1 MALFGKKQKELNLIP
16 ESNQPFKIGQIKTAS
31 TLLSVVVVGIV
42 AIVSAV
48 IFFLAFA
55 EENKAKEISDN
66 IASKISNWQT
76 YAPVAE
82 QIGDLKGKISQIKTA
97 RDQNQAY
104 YEKITDFA
112 KTIPSGVFLVSLDL
126 KNSNLTV
133 QAKAN
138 DPRNLYQFYEALKK
152 QEKTFTT
159 VAIASLTK
167 SGDGG
172 YVLNLNVGVK

>member
-1 MALFGKKQKELNLIP
+1 MPLFGKKQKELNLIP
-16 ESNQPFKIGQIKTAS
+16 ESEQPLRIGRIKTAS
-31 TLLSVVVVGIV
+31 TLLSVVVVVIV
-42 AIVSAV
+42 ATVSAV
-48 IFFLAFA
+48 IFSLASF

-66 IASKISNWQT
+66 ITSKISSWQT

-104 YEKITDFA
+104 YEKITEFG
-112 KTIPSGVFLVSLDL
+112 KTIPSGVSLVSLDL

-133 QAKAN
+133 QAKAS
-138 DPRNLYQFYEALKK
+138 DPRNLYQFYEAIKK

-159 VAIASLTK
+159 VAISSLTK
-167 SGDGG
+167 SGDAG